1 MKEKTSLLFQH
12 LIKGVST
19 IPLNDCVHSKCNSKL
34 VAVVVGLI
42 VYVIINVFTPK

>member
-1 MKEKTSLLFQH
+1 MGLFQH

-34 VAVVVGLI
+34 VAVIRLI
-42 VYVIINVFTPK
+42 VVVIDVFTQK